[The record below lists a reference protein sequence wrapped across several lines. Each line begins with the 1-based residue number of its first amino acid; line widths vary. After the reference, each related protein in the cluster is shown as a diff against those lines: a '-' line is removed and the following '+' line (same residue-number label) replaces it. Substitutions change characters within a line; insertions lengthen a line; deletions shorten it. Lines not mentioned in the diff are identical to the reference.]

1 MNILN
6 PDALSLQLIFPDQS
20 GENDITYHVFMV
32 WIESL
37 IDQRELV
44 RAQPLLVIDQLSKL
58 EKERERERGAERQR
72 SMGIERDIDN
82 E

>member
-1 MNILN
+1 
-6 PDALSLQLIFPDQS
+6 
-20 GENDITYHVFMV
+20 MV